1 MSHQPFEPWLLNE
14 ANPSPE
20 QEAALQA
27 HLATCQECR
36 QIRDGWLAARQT
48 LQSSRMARPAPGFS
62 ERFNASLAERRA
74 LQAHRRQIRNLIL
87 GLSLGLIICAG
98 LLAVVIFTTTSP
110 VNLLVK
116 TTEGVTSV
124 IGWWNQSERVVIA
137 ALQQPVIL
145 VVWILLTSGVS
156 LLAIGW
162 LFTLW
167 RISLQG
173 AQGK

>member
-1 MSHQPFEPWLLNE
+1 MSHQHFEPWLLNE
-14 ANPSPE
+14 INPSPE
-20 QEAALQA
+20 EEEALQA

-48 LQSSRMARPAPGFS
+48 LQSSRMARPALGFS
-62 ERFNASLAERRA
+62 ERFNTSLIERRA
-74 LQAHRRQIRNLIL
+74 RQAHRRQIRNLIL
-87 GLSLGLIICAG
+87 GLSLGLILCAG
-98 LLAVVIFTTTSP
+98 LLAVVIFTNTSP
-110 VNLLVK
+110 VSLLVK
-116 TTEGVTSV
+116 ATEGITKV
-124 IGWWNQSERVVIA
+124 ISWWNQAEHVVIA

-145 VVWILLTSGVS
+145 VIWILLTSGIS

-173 AQGK
+173 AQG

>member
-1 MSHQPFEPWLLNE
+1 MSHQPFDTWLLDE
-14 ANPSPE
+14 IHPSPE
-20 QEAALQA
+20 QEEALQA
-27 HLATCQECR
+27 HLASCQECR
-36 QIRDGWLAARQT
+36 QIRAGWLAARQT
-48 LQSSRMARPAPGFS
+48 LQSSRMARPVPGFS
-62 ERFNASLAERRA
+62 GRFNASLAERRA

-98 LLAVVIFTTTSP
+98 LLAVVIFTATSP
-110 VNLLVK
+110 VSLLVK
-116 TTEGVTSV
+116 TTEGITRA
-124 IGWWNQSERVVIA
+124 IAWWNQAEQIVIA

-156 LLAIGW
+156 LVAIGW

-173 AQGK
+173 AQV